1 MIPEL
6 FIPIWG
12 IPSISLEF
20 TVVTAIRLPKWVS
33 QELRSFLIRFHI
45 FASPR
50 SNFLIFLN
58 PLCRNMHPLLFWFFK
73 SVTTIHRMVDV
84 ILLQGAILL
93 WQSFG
98 RHQFHRLG
106 RKYVWYYICPS
117 LHKYVLGYFWCSILA
132 PVTSSWDILCLYY
145 IWSSLLEYVL
155 GSVLMFS
162 SFSNKL
168 LEYKIWC
175 ILISES
181 DVPSIMLLW
190 RCKILLSVRENLE
203 VNWTADTECD

>member
-106 RKYVWYYICPS
+106 RKYVWYYILPFSSQICTMLFLMFNFGFSNKLMGYTLFVLYTHFALLFTNMFGIIYSVCPS
-117 LHKYVLGYFWCSILA
+117 LHK
-132 PVTSSWDILCLYY
+132 
-145 IWSSLLEYVL
+145 
-155 GSVLMFS
+155 
-162 SFSNKL
+162 
-168 LEYKIWC
+168 
-175 ILISES
+175 
-181 DVPSIMLLW
+181 
-190 RCKILLSVRENLE
+190 
-203 VNWTADTECD
+203 